1 MTYEFIHSNRF
12 EFSVEEMC
20 RVLAVSRSG
29 YYGWTQR
36 GESRK
41 SKEDEVLTIVI
52 KWLFEKHKKRYGAPR
67 IAKDLRDEGIL
78 CGRHRTARIMRENG
92 LKARAKKKFKV
103 TTDSWHKLP
112 IAPNLLNQDFKVNR
126 PNQVWVSDITYI
138 WTREGWMYL
147 CTIIDLYSRKVVGW
161 AMNKRMTKE
170 FVIRALDQAYYRRR
184 PGKGLIFHS
193 DRGSQY
199 ASHAFRKRLAQYG
212 MIQSMSGKG
221 NCYDNAVA
229 ESFFRTL
236 KTELIY
242 EEVYLTREQAKQSIF
257 EYIEV
262 YYNRIRRHSFIDYF
276 SPDAFERRIVLKCA

>member
-1 MTYEFIHSNRF
+1 MTYEFIHSYRS

-20 RVLAVSRSG
+20 QVLTVSRSG
-29 YYGWTQR
+29 YYGWTR
-36 GESRK
+36 REESPK
-41 SKEDEVLTIVI
+41 SKEDRVLFVVI
-52 KWLFEKHKKRYGAPR
+52 NGLFEKHKKRYGAPR
-67 IAKDLRDEGIL
+67 IAKDLKEDGIS

-92 LKARAKKKFKV
+92 LKAKAREKFKA
-103 TTDSWHKLP
+103 TTDSCHTLP
-112 IAPNLLNQDFKVNR
+112 VAPNLLNQDFKVNR

-161 AMNKRMTKE
+161 AMNKRMKKDL
-170 FVIRALDQAYYRRR
+170 VIRALDQAYHRRR

-199 ASHAFRKRLAQYG
+199 ASHAFRKRLAKYQ
-212 MIQSMSGKG
+212 MFQSMSGKG

-236 KTELIY
+236 KTELVY
-242 EEVYLTREQAKQSIF
+242 WEVYYTRDQAKQSIF

-262 YYNRIRRHSFIDYF
+262 YYNRFRRHSFIDYF
-276 SPDAFERRIVLKCA
+276 TPDAFERRSMLKCA